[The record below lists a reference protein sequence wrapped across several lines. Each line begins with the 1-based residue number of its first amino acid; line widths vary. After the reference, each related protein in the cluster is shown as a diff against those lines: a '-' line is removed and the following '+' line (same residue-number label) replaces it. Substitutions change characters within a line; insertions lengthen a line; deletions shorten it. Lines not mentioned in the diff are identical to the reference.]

1 MLQLSVS
8 SLVPDPRLSA
18 EEAAPGQAACHCP
31 PGRRFD
37 WILISDSDQTA
48 RPMGRRRRA
57 NQAWAAQASL
67 AAVWYRLI
75 VTSRPRHSSQPGDA
89 ARVCG
94 ARAGCEAPPS
104 GLRRVCG
111 PGWWDSGQAWAEEP
125 VTGACLESGA
135 GSVTELKWAESSRAR
150 LDISRDHAISGTQ
163 CTAVGGDTN
172 PGPPHRHH
180 PAACEPTSGSEQ
192 RSDVTRDEMIWIKTS
207 RAPNQHWTEVN
218 WISSDFLW
226 PWSTEDDFINVVS
239 GEEHG
244 QYDGVEP
251 RRVHGPQRQQHL
263 RSHGQ

>member
-104 GLRRVCG
+104 GLRRVG
-111 PGWWDSGQAWAEEP
+111 TRVMRLRPGLSWGAGHWGLPGVWSWLSHWAEVSREQPGQAWYQP
-125 VTGACLESGA
+125 
-135 GSVTELKWAESSRAR
+135 R
-150 LDISRDHAISGTQ
+150 SRDIRHTVHCSGRGYEPW
-163 CTAVGGDTN
+163 A
-172 PGPPHRHH
+172 PAPPPPSRLWADLGEW
-180 PAACEPTSGSEQ
+180 AAQWCHE
-192 RSDVTRDEMIWIKTS
+192 RW
-207 RAPNQHWTEVN
+207 
-218 WISSDFLW
+218 
-226 PWSTEDDFINVVS
+226 DDLNKNI
-239 GEEHG
+239 
-244 QYDGVEP
+244 
-251 RRVHGPQRQQHL
+251 
-263 RSHGQ
+263 